1 MLGHPFHS
9 DQFAMLHM
17 GIDAAM
23 AMRIADGTKSF
34 QDRHLDTSI
43 IVI

>member
-1 MLGHPFHS
+1 MF
-9 DQFAMLHM
+9 HM

-34 QDRHLDTSI
+34 QDGHLDTSSSLFK
-43 IVI
+43 